1 MTEALIAYT
10 YAENW
15 NGELPTFMTGDGA
28 TLPMFDMSALLN
40 GGTDNGTTAAQ
51 PAE

>member
-1 MTEALIAYT
+1 
-10 YAENW
+10 
-15 NGELPTFMTGDGA
+15 MTGDGT

-40 GGTDNGTTAAQ
+40 GTADNGTTAAQ